1 MKFKLVSKHKPA
13 GDQIKAINK
22 LHKSLSDK
30 SYKHTT
36 LLGVTGSGK
45 TFTTA
50 NVIEKINKPVLVIA
64 HNKTLAA
71 QLAQEYKEFFPNNS
85 VHYFVSY
92 YDYYQPEAYVPI
104 SDTYISKEVQIN
116 AEIDRLRHDTTQ
128 SLLLRKDVIVVASVS
143 AIYGLGSPE
152 EYKKVHLKVTKNK
165 KITREDFIKKAIKI
179 FFERVPNN
187 LSPGKLTVIG
197 NKIEI
202 MPVNKEIIYQIF
214 FDFSTIKKIISIDPF
229 SREII
234 SPDIEGFFLFPAKHF
249 ISDESKRTVVIE
261 QILTEYKKQLAM
273 FKRQGKFLEADRLKH
288 RTLQD
293 IALIREIGYCNGIE
307 NYSRFFDKRKEGEAP
322 NTLLSYFP
330 KDFLTIIDESH
341 VTLPQ
346 ISGMYAGDRARKKT
360 LINFGFRLPSAFD
373 NRPLTFDEFN
383 KKTGQMLY
391 LSATPS
397 AYEIENSTE
406 QGGVVE
412 QIIRPTGLV
421 DPEILVKPITATSK
435 NEGQVVSFIKE
446 AKKEIKNK
454 GRILATTLTKKSAED
469 LSSFMSDNKFKSKYI
484 HSEIKTIER
493 TEILTDFRRGK
504 FDVLIGVNLLREG
517 LDLPEVTLVA
527 VFDADKEGFLR
538 TKTSLIQTI
547 GRAARNQKGRVILYA
562 DVIGNALA
570 AAISETKKRRE
581 IQQAYNKKHKITPIT
596 IRKEIKD
603 IREEMNLIQKRTT
616 DSLLKLEMDKYKRN
630 PRLFIKEKKEAME
643 RAVEKLDF
651 ETAAILRDEIIRFQE
666 QNSKKK

>member
-1 MKFKLVSKHKPA
+1 MLT
-13 GDQIKAINK
+13 N
-22 LHKSLSDK
+22 LNL
-30 SYKHTT
+30 
-36 LLGVTGSGK
+36 
-45 TFTTA
+45 
-50 NVIEKINKPVLVIA
+50 
-64 HNKTLAA
+64 
-71 QLAQEYKEFFPNNS
+71 
-85 VHYFVSY
+85 
-92 YDYYQPEAYVPI
+92 
-104 SDTYISKEVQIN
+104 N

-234 SPDIEGFFLFPAKHF
+234 SPDVEGFFLFPSKHF
-249 ISDESKRTVVIE
+249 ISDESKRAVVIE

-397 AYEIENSTE
+397 AYEIENSTD

-562 DVIGNALA
+562 DVIGNALE

-581 IQQAYNKKHKITPIT
+581 IQQTYNKKHKITPIT

>member
-1 MKFKLVSKHKPA
+1 M
-13 GDQIKAINK
+13 
-22 LHKSLSDK
+22 
-30 SYKHTT
+30 
-36 LLGVTGSGK
+36 
-45 TFTTA
+45 
-50 NVIEKINKPVLVIA
+50 
-64 HNKTLAA
+64 
-71 QLAQEYKEFFPNNS
+71 
-85 VHYFVSY
+85 
-92 YDYYQPEAYVPI
+92 
-104 SDTYISKEVQIN
+104 
-116 AEIDRLRHDTTQ
+116 
-128 SLLLRKDVIVVASVS
+128 S

-165 KITREDFIKKAIKI
+165 KIKREEFIKSAVKI

-187 LSPGKLTVIG
+187 LSPGKLSVIG

-214 FDFSTIKKIISIDPF
+214 FDFSKIEKIVSIDPF

-249 ISDESKRTVVIE
+249 VSDESRRGVVIE
-261 QILTEYKKQLAM
+261 QILTEYKKQLAV

-293 IALIREIGYCNGIE
+293 MALIREIGYCNGIE

-330 KDFLTIIDESH
+330 KDFLTIVDESH
-341 VTLPQ
+341 VTIPQ
-346 ISGMYAGDRARKKT
+346 ISGMYAGDRARKTT

-383 KKTGQMLY
+383 KKTGQILY

-397 AYEIENSTE
+397 EYEIQNSKE

-412 QIIRPTGLV
+412 QIIRPTGLL

-435 NEGQVVSFIKE
+435 NEGQVASFIKE
-446 AKKEIKNK
+446 AKKEIKTK
-454 GRILATTLTKKSAED
+454 GRVLATTLTKKSAED
-469 LSSFMSDNKFKSKYI
+469 LASFMSDHKFKSKYI

-547 GRAARNQKGRVILYA
+547 GRASRNQKGRVILYA
-562 DVIGNALA
+562 DVISNALEI
-570 AAISETKKRRE
+570 AISETKIRRE
-581 IQQAYNKKHKITPIT
+581 KQQIHNKKNNITPMT
-596 IRKEIKD
+596 IKKEIKD
-603 IREEMNLIQKRTT
+603 IRDEMNLIQKRTT
-616 DSLLKLEMDKYKRN
+616 DSLLKLEMNKYKRN
-630 PRLFIKEKKEAME
+630 PKLFIKEKKEAME

>member
-1 MKFKLVSKHKPA
+1 MNQKFKPNESRQIIDTLYNTITIFINLNTASVSAIYGLGSPEEYKKVHLKVKHKPA

-22 LHKSLSDK
+22 LHKSDK

-36 LLGVTGSGK
+36 LGLGVIREQHLLQH
-45 TFTTA
+45 

-234 SPDIEGFFLFPAKHF
+234 SPDVEGFFLFPSKHF
-249 ISDESKRTVVIE
+249 ISDESKRAVVIE

-397 AYEIENSTE
+397 AYEIENSTD

-517 LDLPEVTLVA
+517 LDL
-527 VFDADKEGFLR
+527 
-538 TKTSLIQTI
+538 
-547 GRAARNQKGRVILYA
+547 
-562 DVIGNALA
+562 
-570 AAISETKKRRE
+570 
-581 IQQAYNKKHKITPIT
+581 
-596 IRKEIKD
+596 
-603 IREEMNLIQKRTT
+603 
-616 DSLLKLEMDKYKRN
+616 
-630 PRLFIKEKKEAME
+630 
-643 RAVEKLDF
+643 
-651 ETAAILRDEIIRFQE
+651 
-666 QNSKKK
+666 